1 MRFGPDDTF
10 WVVTDASPESEL
22 DDLIF
27 QTSLRGLELQFKGGL
42 TMAIKPTLFTEG
54 TEARIEAYGRL
65 VAMRA
70 SQVIARLAADG
81 KALNLADRLEILD
94 GDGKILFEADLR

>member
-1 MRFGPDDTF
+1 MRLGPDDTF

-27 QTSLRGLELQFKGGL
+27 QTSLRGLELQFRGGL
-42 TMAIKPTLFTEG
+42 TMAIKPTIFTEEA
-54 TEARIEAYGRL
+54 EARIEAYGRL

-70 SQVIARLAADG
+70 AQVIARLAADG

-94 GDGKILFEADLR
+94 GDGKILFEADLK

>member
-1 MRFGPDDTF
+1 MRFGPDDKF

-27 QTSLRGLELQFKGGL
+27 QTSLRGLELQFRGGL
-42 TMAIKPTLFTEG
+42 TMAIKPTLFTEEA
-54 TEARIEAYGRL
+54 EARIEAYGRL

-70 SQVIARLAADG
+70 SQVIARLAANG
-81 KALNLADRLEILD
+81 KALNLADRFEILD

>member
-10 WVVTDASPESEL
+10 WVVTDATPESKMA
-22 DDLIF
+22 DVCF
-27 QTSLRGLELQFKGGL
+27 QTSLRGLELQFRGGL
-42 TMAIKPTLFTEG
+42 TMATKPTLFTEEA
-54 TEARIEAYGRL
+54 EARIEAYGRL

-70 SQVIARLAADG
+70 SQVIARLAVDG

-94 GDGKILFEADLR
+94 GDGKILLEADLR